1 MTDLMNIHSERQFAQ
16 SRPETEHEYF
26 TRIAR
31 NMRDERRRERRRQ
44 VIAKLIGRPHG
55 KSA

>member
-1 MTDLMNIHSERQFAQ
+1 MTNLMNIHSERQFAQ